1 MSAQTSSPPLDP
13 AIKERISPEAA
24 ALHRDAL
31 VIEGHNQLMMDYFR
45 RHDRGE
51 RNIFDAYWAPRLQ
64 AGGVNVVELVVGANS
79 PCLAYMTDH
88 ILWGM
93 LTQIDML
100 EEEQK
105 TAKSF
110 RICRSTAEIKSAVAE
125 GRIALLL
132 KVESSRAMDGNPQEL
147 NLSLLR
153 TLYRL
158 GLRTVDLVSSG
169 RTMVADGIGE
179 ARADARLTTFG
190 VQVIREMERLGMLV
204 DTCQMPDHV
213 FYDALEIVS
222 KPVIDSHSNV
232 FALSSHP
239 RNLKDERIKAL
250 AATGGAM
257 GLCFLKEYIRRG
269 AMNKNNATID
279 HLIDHIDHIAN
290 LVGSMDH
297 IFLGPDVDEF
307 DTVRNIFNCWSP
319 YPGSIEG
326 IKTGIPDK
334 GIIMDDLRPIEN
346 LPLITDAML
355 RRGYKQQDVRKL
367 LGGNLMRIYEQ
378 TMG

>member
-1 MSAQTSSPPLDP
+1 MIQTKDISA
-13 AIKERISPEAA
+13 EAA
-24 ALHRDAL
+24 ALHKDAL

-51 RNIFDAYWAPRLQ
+51 RDIFDNYWAPRLQ
-64 AGGVNVVELVVGANS
+64 VGGVNVVELVVGANS

-100 EEEQK
+100 VEEAK

-110 RICRSTAEIKSAVAE
+110 RICRSVAEIRHAVEA
-125 GRIALLL
+125 GLIAVML
-132 KVESSRAMDGNPQEL
+132 KVESSRAMDGNSQEL

-169 RTMVADGIGE
+169 RTMVADGTGE
-179 ARADARLTTFG
+179 ARANAGLTSFG

-204 DTCQMPDHV
+204 DSCQMTDRV
-213 FYDALEIVS
+213 FYDTLEIAT
-222 KPVIDSHSNV
+222 KPIIDSHSNV
-232 FALSSHP
+232 YAISSHP

-250 AATGGAM
+250 ASTGGAM
-257 GLCFLKEYIRRG
+257 GICFLKEYIRRG
-269 AMNKNNATID
+269 AMNKNNATIND
-279 HLIDHIDHIAN
+279 LIDHIDYVAD

-297 IFLGPDVDEF
+297 VFLGPDVDEF

-319 YPGSIEG
+319 RPGSIEG
-326 IKTGIPDK
+326 IQTGVPEA
-334 GIIMDDLRPIEN
+334 GIIMDELRPVEN
-346 LPLITDAML
+346 LPLITHTML
-355 RRGYKQQDVRKL
+355 ARGYKEEDICKF
-367 LGGNLMRIYEQ
+367 LGGNLMRIYQQ
-378 TMG
+378 TIG

>member
-1 MSAQTSSPPLDP
+1 MT
-13 AIKERISPEAA
+13 EAKDIQDIYTEA
-24 ALHRDAL
+24 TALHKEAL

-51 RNIFDAYWAPRLQ
+51 RDIFDNYWAPRLR

-100 EEEQK
+100 VEEEK

-110 RICRSTAEIKSAVAE
+110 RICRSVADIKQTVKAGLIAVM
-125 GRIALLL
+125 L
-132 KVESSRAMDGNPQEL
+132 KVESSRAMDGNSQEL

-169 RTMVADGIGE
+169 RTMVADGTGE
-179 ARADARLTTFG
+179 ARANAGLTNFG
-190 VQVIREMERLGMLV
+190 VQVIGEMERLGMLV
-204 DTCQMPDHV
+204 DSCQMTDRV
-213 FYDALEIVS
+213 FYDTLEVAT
-222 KPVIDSHSNV
+222 KPIIDSHSNV
-232 FALSSHP
+232 YAISSHP

-250 AATGGAM
+250 ASTGGAM

-269 AMNKNNATID
+269 AMNKNNATIGD
-279 HLIDHIDHIAN
+279 LIDHIDYVAD

-297 IFLGPDVDEF
+297 LFLGPDVDEF

-319 YPGSIEG
+319 HPGSIEG
-326 IKTGIPDK
+326 IQTGIPEA
-334 GIIMDDLRPIEN
+334 GIIMDELRPIES
-346 LPLITDAML
+346 LPLITYEML
-355 RRGYKQQDVRKL
+355 ERGYKKKDICKF
-367 LGGNLMRIYEQ
+367 LGGNLMRIYQQ
-378 TMG
+378 TIG